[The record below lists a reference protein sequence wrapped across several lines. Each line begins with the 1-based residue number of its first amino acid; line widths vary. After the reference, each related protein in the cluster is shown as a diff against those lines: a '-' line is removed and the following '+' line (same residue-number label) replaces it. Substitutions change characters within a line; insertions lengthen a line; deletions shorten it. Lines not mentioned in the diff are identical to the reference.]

1 MGVVTS
7 EQRLVDRRATV
18 LAPLDAKLPD
28 LEALYID
35 LHRHP
40 ELAFT
45 ETRTAAELTRRLE
58 LSGFDV
64 RTGIGRTGVLGVLR
78 NGPGPTVMLRA
89 DMDALPVEEK
99 TGLDY
104 ASEVRAPDADG
115 REVPVMH
122 ACGHDM
128 HVTWLSGAAD
138 LLSAGRDSWSG
149 TLLVVFQPGEEAGGG
164 AQGMLRDGVFEPGGK
179 PDVVLGQHIV
189 PGPAG
194 WVLTRPGVIMAATD
208 SLRIVLHGRGG
219 HGSRP
224 ETTVDP
230 AVLAASVVLKLQTIV
245 SREISA
251 TESAVVTVGSLHV
264 GTTHNV
270 IADHA
275 TLEINIR
282 SFDERVREKVVAAV
296 HRIVQGEA
304 VTAGAPKP
312 PEITRIGSFPVTTN
326 HDAVTAEL
334 ASVFR
339 EHFGA
344 DRTMEAPLVT
354 GSEDFS
360 EFGRAAGVPSVFWLV
375 GGVDAQTVLT
385 AIAAGRFEQD
395 IPSNHSPLFA
405 PVLHPTLR
413 TGVETL
419 VVGALSKLAAPG
431 IA

>member
-1 MGVVTS
+1 MS
-7 EQRLVDRRATV
+7 LERV
-18 LAPLDAKLPD
+18 LAPLQAALPGLED
-28 LEALYID
+28 LYTD

-40 ELAFT
+40 ELSFA
-45 ETRTAAELTRRLE
+45 ETRTAAELARRLKADGYE
-58 LSGFDV
+58 V
-64 RTGIGRTGVLGVLR
+64 HTGIGRTGVLGVLR
-78 NGPGPTVMLRA
+78 NGPGPKVMLRA
-89 DMDALPVEEK
+89 DIDALPVEEK
-99 TGLDY
+99 TGLPY
-104 ASEVRAPDADG
+104 ASTARGVDADG
-115 REVPVMH
+115 RDVPVMH

-128 HVTWLSGAAD
+128 HATWLSGAAS
-138 LLSAGRDSWSG
+138 LLASGREHWSG
-149 TLLVVFQPGEEAGGG
+149 TLMVVFQPGEEAGDG
-164 AQGMLRDGVFEPGGK
+164 AASMVRDGVFGPTGE
-179 PDVVLGQHIV
+179 PDVVLGQHVV

-208 SLRIVLHGRGG
+208 ALRITLHGRGG

-264 GTTHNV
+264 GTAHNI

-275 TLEINIR
+275 VLEVNIR
-282 SFDERVREKVVAAV
+282 SFDQAVREKVVAAV
-296 HRIVQGEA
+296 ERIVHGEA

-312 PEITRIGSFPVTTN
+312 PEIERIGTFPVTENDEKATEGLAAAF
-326 HDAVTAEL
+326 HD
-334 ASVFR
+334 
-339 EHFGA
+339 HFG
-344 DRTMEAPLVT
+344 DGRVMPAPLVT

-375 GGVDAQTVLT
+375 GGLDAEQV
-385 AIAAGRFEQD
+385 IAAMTAGRFEQD

-405 PVLHPTLR
+405 PIPHPTLA

-419 VVGALSKLAAPG
+419 VVAALHRFTHPG
-431 IA
+431 VG

>member
-1 MGVVTS
+1 VTDVT
-7 EQRLVDRRATV
+7 RLGRV
-18 LAPLDAKLPD
+18 LAPLDGKLPD
-28 LEALYID
+28 LEALYVD
-35 LHRHP
+35 LHQHP
-40 ELAFT
+40 ELAFA
-45 ETRTAAELTRRLE
+45 ETRTARELMRRLE
-58 LSGFDV
+58 A
-64 RTGIGRTGVLGVLR
+64 TGYAVHTGLGRTGVLGVLR
-78 NGPGPTVMLRA
+78 NGAGPTVMLRA
-89 DMDALPVEEK
+89 DIDALPVEEK
-99 TGLDY
+99 TGLEY
-104 ASEVRAPDADG
+104 ASTVRAPDTNG

-128 HVTWLSGAAD
+128 HATWLSGAAD
-138 LLSAGRDSWSG
+138 LLAAGREAWSG
-149 TLLVVFQPGEEAGGG
+149 TVLAVFQPGEEVGDG
-164 AQGMLRDGVFEPGGK
+164 AQSMIRDGVFGPGGK
-179 PDVVLGQHIV
+179 PDVVLGQHVV

-208 SLRIVLHGRGG
+208 ALRIVLHGRGG

-230 AVLAASVVLKLQTIV
+230 AVLAASVVLRLQTIV

-264 GTTHNV
+264 GTVHNV

-275 TLEINIR
+275 TLEVNIR
-282 SFDERVREKVVAAV
+282 TFDGQVRAKVLAAIE
-296 HRIVQGEA
+296 RIVHGEA
-304 VTAGAPKP
+304 AAAGSPKP
-312 PEITRIGSFPVTTN
+312 PEITRLGSFAVTAN
-326 HDAVTAEL
+326 DDVVTAEL
-334 ASVFR
+334 AAAFR

-344 DRTMEAPLVT
+344 DRTTEAPLVT

-395 IPSNHSPLFA
+395 VPSNHSPLFA

-419 VVGALSKLAAPG
+419 VVAALEKLAAPDAG
-431 IA
+431 

>member
-1 MGVVTS
+1 VTDVT
-7 EQRLVDRRATV
+7 RLGRV
-18 LAPLDAKLPD
+18 LAPLDGKLPD
-28 LEALYID
+28 LEALYAD
-35 LHRHP
+35 LHQHP
-40 ELAFT
+40 ELAFA
-45 ETRTAAELTRRLE
+45 ETRTAGELTRRLE
-58 LSGFDV
+58 ASGYAV
-64 RTGIGRTGVLGVLR
+64 HTGLGRTGVLGVLR
-78 NGPGPTVMLRA
+78 NGAGPTVMLRA
-89 DMDALPVEEK
+89 DIDALPVEEK
-99 TGLDY
+99 TGLEY
-104 ASEVRAPDADG
+104 ASTVRAPDTDG

-128 HVTWLSGAAD
+128 HATWLSGAAD
-138 LLSAGRDSWSG
+138 LLAAGRHAWSG
-149 TLLVVFQPGEEAGGG
+149 TVLAVFQPGEEVGDG
-164 AQGMLRDGVFEPGGK
+164 AQSMIRDGVFGPGGK
-179 PDVVLGQHIV
+179 PDVVLGQHVV

-208 SLRIVLHGRGG
+208 ALRIVLHGRGG

-230 AVLAASVVLKLQTIV
+230 AVLAASVVLRLQTIV

-264 GTTHNV
+264 GTVHNV

-275 TLEINIR
+275 TLEVNIR
-282 SFDERVREKVVAAV
+282 TFDGQVRAKVLAAIE
-296 HRIVQGEA
+296 RIVRGEA
-304 VTAGAPKP
+304 AAAGSPKP
-312 PEITRIGSFPVTTN
+312 PEITRFGSFAVTAN
-326 HDAVTAEL
+326 DDVVTAEL
-334 ASVFR
+334 AAAFR

-344 DRTMEAPLVT
+344 DRTTEAPLVT

-395 IPSNHSPLFA
+395 VPSNHSPLFA
-405 PVLHPTLR
+405 PVLRPTLR

-419 VVGALSKLAAPG
+419 VVAALEKLAAPDAG
-431 IA
+431 